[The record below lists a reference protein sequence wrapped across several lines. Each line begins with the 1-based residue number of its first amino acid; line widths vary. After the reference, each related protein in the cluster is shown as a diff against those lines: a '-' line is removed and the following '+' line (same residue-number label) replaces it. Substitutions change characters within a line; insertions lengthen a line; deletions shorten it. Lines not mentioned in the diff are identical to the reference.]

1 MRGKRRY
8 LVYGGLFL
16 LMMTSYIDRINLAVA
31 AGPISKAYGL
41 SSVELGYLLSSYI
54 WTYLLF
60 IIPIGAAVDRW
71 GARRMTAGSLALW
84 SFASALTGA
93 VSGYGSVLATRML
106 LGVGESAG
114 YPAGGKAI
122 RDWAPQS
129 ERGTASA
136 WLNSGAYAGPA
147 VGAIM
152 VGWIVTDFGWRA
164 SFFVTG
170 GIGLVLAV
178 LWYVLYRRPE
188 EAGWL
193 GRAERE
199 TILRDRESGTAATT
213 VPPVRT
219 TAALRTLLGS
229 RTMWGLAL
237 SQGCAGYTL
246 YLFMTWLP
254 TYLETTRGLDV
265 LKSSAFTAVPY
276 AVAVV
281 LGLVLGRFSDRLVN
295 KRGTHAGGGRRT
307 LISASLLA
315 SSVILITPFVTSTW
329 LLLALFSVS
338 LTCVSTAMGMN
349 IALTNDLLPN
359 GSLAGTAISFLIFG
373 GNVFGLLAP
382 IVTGYAVAATGG
394 FTVAF
399 LIAGTLLLIG
409 TLANLTLTRRPMRT
423 VAAPASPAL
432 V

>member
-16 LMMTSYIDRINLAVA
+16 LMMTSYLDRINLAVA

-41 SSVELGYLLSSYI
+41 SPVEMGYLLSSYI

-60 IIPIGAAVDRW
+60 LVPLGAAIDRW
-71 GARRMTAGSLALW
+71 GARRITAGSLALW
-84 SFASALTGA
+84 SFAGGLTGA
-93 VSGYGSVLATRML
+93 VSGYGSLLATRML
-106 LGVGESAG
+106 LGAGEAAG
-114 YPAGGKAI
+114 YPAGGKVI

-147 VGAIM
+147 VGALI
-152 VGWIVTDFGWRA
+152 VGWLVTDFGWRA
-164 SFFVTG
+164 SFIVTG
-170 GIGLVLAV
+170 GAGLILAV
-178 LWYVLYRRPE
+178 FWYVLYRRPE
-188 EAGWL
+188 EARWL
-193 GRAERE
+193 GAAERE
-199 TILRDRESGTAATT
+199 MILQDREPAAAAT
-213 VPPVRT
+213 PVRT
-219 TAALRTLLGS
+219 TVALRTLLRS

-254 TYLETTRGLDV
+254 SYLETTRGMDV
-265 LKSSAFTAVPY
+265 LKSSAFTAIPY
-276 AVAVV
+276 AAAVV
-281 LGLVLGRFSDRLVN
+281 FGLVLGRFSDRLVN
-295 KRGTHAGGGRRT
+295 KRGNHAGGGRRA
-307 LISASLLA
+307 LISAALLA

-329 LLLALFSVS
+329 LVLTLFSIS

-399 LIAGTLLLIG
+399 LIAGALLLIG
-409 TLANLTLTRRPMRT
+409 TTANLTLTRRPMNAVT
-423 VAAPASPAL
+423 PAAPVLA
-432 V
+432 